1 MKTGRRGFTLI
12 ELLVVIAIIAVL
24 VAILLPAVQQAREAA
39 RASTCRNNLKQ
50 LGIATHNYHEQFGM
64 FPLANFV
71 ASGSGATLN
80 RSASVFVRLLPFID
94 QGTAFNKMVFEGTDF
109 YGTTGTDR
117 NWQVKRD
124 LRVPV
129 VQCPSSDMPLTRQD
143 TTTSTTQGL
152 GAPAT
157 IDVQT
162 ANYVGICGAYN
173 TPNGTSSTE
182 RMWTG
187 YGMFVGNGVITPA
200 IDAAT
205 WSGTT
210 YGERPKP
217 VTMALITDGTS
228 NTAMFGEQGRRMR
241 ATGTT
246 TPIDM
251 RASNIPGGAWSGG
264 SNVTSTIGNY
274 TSPRTPAVIN
284 WDDPSLSIVGVNSN
298 ANTGQLHSVFSSAHV
313 GGAHFSMADGS
324 VRFVSENINGSLLDG
339 ACQRNDGWRIPE
351 F

>member
-1 MKTGRRGFTLI
+1 MSRRRGFTLI

-50 LGIATHNYHEQFGM
+50 LSLATHNYHEQFGM
-64 FPLANFV
+64 FPIANFV
-71 ASGSGATLN
+71 ATGSGASLN

-94 QGTAFNKMVFEGTDF
+94 QGAAYNKMVFEGTDF
-109 YGTTGTDR
+109 YGNSGTDR

-124 LRVPV
+124 LRVPI
-129 VQCPSSDMPLTRQD
+129 VQCPSSDLPQTRSD
-143 TTTSTTQGL
+143 TTSSGTQGL

-162 ANYVGICGAYN
+162 ANYAGICGAYS
-173 TPNGTSSTE
+173 TPDGSASTE

-187 YGMFVGNGVITPA
+187 YGMFVANGVITPA
-200 IDAAT
+200 IDGPT
-205 WSGTT
+205 FSGTT

-241 ATGTT
+241 PAGTGTT
-246 TPIDM
+246 PTDM

-284 WDDPSLSIVGVNSN
+284 WDDPSQSIVGVNSN
-298 ANTGQLHSVFSSAHV
+298 SNAGQLHSVFSSTHV
-313 GGAHFSMADGS
+313 GGAHFGMADGA
-324 VRFVSENINGSLLDG
+324 VKFVSESINGSLLNG
-339 ACQRNDGWRIPE
+339 ACQRNDGWRIGE